1 MCGMVGYSRPQGGW
15 AAPRQSPRMLLE
27 VCSLCTGTPM
37 QGLMP
42 DGLVNKASQGCICLC
57 VQRVFASGSRGS
69 TSRFREGVCHWVR
82 GSGFVSRGCLPHHP
96 AETSKIV
103 TNATLPKVTDML
115 LQ

>member
-69 TSRFREGVCHWVR
+69 TSRVSVTK
-82 GSGFVSRGCLPHHP
+82 SGGLHLCPGGAYH
-96 AETSKIV
+96 I
-103 TNATLPKVTDML
+103 TLRL
-115 LQ
+115 LNNI